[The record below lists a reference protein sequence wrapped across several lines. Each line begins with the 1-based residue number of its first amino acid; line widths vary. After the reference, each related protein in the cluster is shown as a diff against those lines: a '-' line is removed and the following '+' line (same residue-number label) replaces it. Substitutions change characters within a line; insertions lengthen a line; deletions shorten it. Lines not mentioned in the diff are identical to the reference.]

1 MKYLVFIIVASLF
14 VNPVSAKSTRIGL
27 NNDLELILDRS
38 QARKLSNN
46 TIYNYSA
53 ISSSE
58 SIGMIQKFRLSPR
71 VSGGLGLWLGGL
83 EIELETMAT
92 ITQFE
97 QNEVDLNRWLGV
109 RANIDF
115 ADIIP
120 YGSITYL
127 YESRDRQ
134 FQFNANAGIKLLQ
147 PTDVSVTFVGEWGDI
162 VEQQSNLVAQLERD
176 TFDKLENYYLEP
188 VLGLGLSYTFD

>member
-1 MKYLVFIIVASLF
+1 MKHLVFFIVASLF
-14 VNPVSAKSTRIGL
+14 VNPVSAKSTRIEL
-27 NNDLELILDRS
+27 NNDQELIFDRS
-38 QARKLSNN
+38 QSRKLTNN

-71 VSGGLGLWLGGL
+71 LSGGLGIWLGGL
-83 EIELETMAT
+83 EIELETMASF
-92 ITQFE
+92 TQFE

-109 RANIDF
+109 RAKIDF
-115 ADIIP
+115 AEFIP

-127 YESRDRQ
+127 YESRDQQ

-147 PTDVSVTFVGEWGDI
+147 PSNVSVSFGGEWGDI

-176 TFDKLENYYLEP
+176 TFGKLENYYLEP